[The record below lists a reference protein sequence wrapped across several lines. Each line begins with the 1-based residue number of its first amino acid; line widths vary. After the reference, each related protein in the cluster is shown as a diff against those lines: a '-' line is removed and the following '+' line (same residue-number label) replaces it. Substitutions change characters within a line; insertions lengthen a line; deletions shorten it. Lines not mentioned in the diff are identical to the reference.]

1 MNDWS
6 DGEVKAPRQ
15 RCKSPMKVPLSTVS
29 ASDLLDP
36 EPLLPVIFQ
45 KLTRPSTLRGRAV
58 PKRKD

>member
-1 MNDWS
+1 MSNWS
-6 DGEVKAPRQ
+6 DGEVKTSRG